1 MDTARLG
8 LIVNPT
14 AGFGARHGE
23 RAARAALAALRPRRV
38 LAGPG
43 ALGEDAVDDADQLEP
58 LPVDGAT
65 GRAAT
70 RALAVA
76 AARAWVDALVVVGGD
91 GTLADAALALHLAR
105 LRCPILGVGTGST
118 NAGALVS
125 CRAEDVATLA
135 PARLRAI
142 SVTGLRAQVD
152 DVVALAFNDVVV
164 GTTVVGTIDG
174 DFVDLDAA
182 AFLLGARVRGRP
194 VALAC
199 VGARIERHGPDGDLL
214 VAAGDAVGGVVVGF
228 TDKVDAF
235 GQALVGGV
243 SLSRWVGVPA
253 GCLVS
258 SFPLVFAGY
267 DRTDHRRME
276 PLRTSYVGLAPE
288 QELELT
294 GLGAGAILCA
304 DGNPLRAL
312 APGDVGRVRVLPGV
326 VDVVRTMEQAT

>member
-1 MDTARLG
+1 MDAASLG

-14 AGFGARHGE
+14 AGLGALHGE
-23 RAARAALAALRPRRV
+23 RAARAAIAALRPRRV
-38 LAGPG
+38 LAGAG
-43 ALGEDAVDDADQLEP
+43 ALGENAVDDADRLELVSP
-58 LPVDGAT
+58 DGAT

-70 RALAVA
+70 QALAVA
-76 AARAWVDALVVVGGD
+76 TARAGVDVLVVVGGD
-91 GTLADAALALHLAR
+91 GTLADAALALHLAG
-105 LRCPILGVGTGST
+105 LRCPLLGVGTGST
-118 NAGALVS
+118 NAGALVT
-125 CRAEDVATLA
+125 CRAEKAATLA
-135 PARLRAI
+135 PARLRARP
-142 SVTGLRAQVD
+142 VAGLRAQVG

-164 GTTVVGTIDG
+164 GTTVVGTLDG

-182 AFLLGARVRGRP
+182 AYLRGERRRGRP

-199 VGARIERHGPDGDLL
+199 AEARVVRRGPDGDLL

-276 PLRTSYVGLAPE
+276 PLRTAYVGLAPE
-288 QELELT
+288 QEIELT
-294 GLGAGAILCA
+294 GLGAGAFLCA

-312 APGDVGRVRVLPGV
+312 APGDVARVRVLPGV
-326 VDVVRTMEQAT
+326 VDVVRMDEGPQ

>member
-38 LAGPG
+38 LTGPG
-43 ALGEDAVDDADQLEP
+43 AWA
-58 LPVDGAT
+58 
-65 GRAAT
+65 RT
-70 RALAVA
+70 RWTTPTSSSPSRWT
-76 AARAWVDALVVVGGD
+76 ARPAGPPPERSRSQPPAPGVDALVVVGGD

-199 VGARIERHGPDGDLL
+199 AGARIERHGPDGDLL